1 MNLTENEIIIIIK
14 EIMLS
19 LKEEEL
25 LGQNTEENYNFPIG
39 ISKKL
44 DAMPLESYYKLI
56 NNCVNFSKLMLNK
69 YSYELNSLNVLHE
82 EIHNNLHVILKDL

>member
-25 LGQNTEENYNFPIG
+25 LGQNIEDEYNFPIG

-56 NNCVNFSKLMLNK
+56 TNCINFSKLMPDK

-82 EIHNNLHVILKDL
+82 EIHNNLNIILKDL

>member
-25 LGQNTEENYNFPIG
+25 LGQNIEEDYNFPIN

-44 DAMPLESYYKLI
+44 DDMPLESYYKLI
-56 NNCVNFSKLMLNK
+56 NNCINFSKLMLNK